1 VNRIRRSP
9 SSIRLLLAALLALWL
24 GVRLLTPAGF
34 MPSFAHGSLAIVE
47 CPEADGTPPARAM
60 PDMPGM
66 VMAGMATAG
75 TEHHD
80 GKNGFH
86 QLCPYAQAASLA
98 GIDPEAVV
106 LALPLL
112 LSAMP
117 RPARTLPVLARHA
130 TRDRPPAR
138 GPPLP
143 A

>member
-1 VNRIRRSP
+1 VNRARRSL

-34 MPSFAHGSLAIVE
+34 MPFFADGSLAIVE
-47 CPEADGTPPARAM
+47 CPEADGAPPAAAM

-66 VMAGMATAG
+66 DMPGMAMPG
-75 TEHHD
+75 GGHHD
-80 GKNGFH
+80 GKAGFH

-98 GIDPEAVV
+98 GVDPGAVV
-106 LALPLL
+106 LALLIL
-112 LSAMP
+112 LSAMQ
-117 RPARTLPVLARHA
+117 RAARTLSALARPA